1 MAKTV
6 MLSDDAYKEL
16 KGHREDGESFSDAV
30 KKLSKCGCG
39 TEKKETVKKTSKPK
53 RK

>member
-1 MAKTV
+1 MSRSLTI
-6 MLSDDAYKEL
+6 SDDAYKEL
-16 KGHREDGESFSDAV
+16 KAHRNEGESFSDAV

-39 TEKKETVKKTSKPK
+39 TEGKETKEKTSKPK